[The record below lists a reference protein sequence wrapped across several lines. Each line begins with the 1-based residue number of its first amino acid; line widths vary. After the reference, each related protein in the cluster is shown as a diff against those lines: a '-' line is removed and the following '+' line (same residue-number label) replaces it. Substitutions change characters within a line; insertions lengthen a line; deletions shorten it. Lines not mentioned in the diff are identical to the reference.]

1 MSLSINFV
9 RGVSLSS
16 AVSAATFG
24 FTALV
29 AKMSRSGWSRSPTA
43 GRDWVNRGIRS
54 SGLLYAINR
63 NYLKEE
69 LTTIFLTFERSH
81 HSLSV
86 VLL

>member
-43 GRDWVNRGIRS
+43 GRDWVNRGIR
-54 SGLLYAINR
+54 
-63 NYLKEE
+63 
-69 LTTIFLTFERSH
+69 
-81 HSLSV
+81 
-86 VLL
+86 